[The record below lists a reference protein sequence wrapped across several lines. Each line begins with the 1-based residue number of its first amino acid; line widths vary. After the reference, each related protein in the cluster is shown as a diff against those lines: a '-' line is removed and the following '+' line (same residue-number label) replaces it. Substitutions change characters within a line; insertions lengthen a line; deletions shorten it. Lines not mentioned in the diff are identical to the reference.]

1 MLQREQEPRVKSKL
15 RPLIYALT
23 GDISTQAMEKINTY
37 PFMGVF
43 EKVGVAETKF
53 ILDQIE
59 SRKDIYRI
67 KESPPKRIR
76 LKPRPAKSHADV
88 LLSVK

>member
-1 MLQREQEPRVKSKL
+1 
-15 RPLIYALT
+15 
-23 GDISTQAMEKINTY
+23 
-37 PFMGVF
+37 MGVF